1 MTRRTTTLL
10 FAAML
15 ASTPAWAVH
24 KCKLPDGK
32 VAAVS
37 STFNFNKLTG
47 LVSVTKPD
55 ATVLASWQCVMSKS
69 ATGVV
74 LGWLWP
80 TIMQADLPAPDVNV
94 TDTGGTLVGK
104 AYGAP
109 IPGYWDIPVADLS
122 GTVTHYA
129 ASGLLPDGNYVE
141 VQDLSGTTLYHIL
154 AP

>member
-1 MTRRTTTLL
+1 MQNTDSKARLTLGDL
-10 FAAML
+10 DGISL
-15 ASTPAWAVH
+15 VQ
-24 KCKLPDGK
+24 LPTGK

-37 STFNFNKLTG
+37 SEFKFDKLTG
-47 LVSVTKPD
+47 LAVVTKPD
-55 ATVLASWQCVMSKS
+55 ATVVNQWQCIMSKS
-69 ATGVV
+69 ATGVI

-80 TIMQADLPAPDVNV
+80 TVLQAELPAPDVNV
-94 TDTGGTLVGK
+94 TDAGGAVVGK

-109 IPGYWDIPVADLS
+109 IAGYWDVPVADLG

-141 VQDLSGTTLYHIL
+141 VQGLDGTTLYHIL

>member
-1 MTRRTTTLL
+1 MQNTDSKARLTLGDL
-10 FAAML
+10 DGISL
-15 ASTPAWAVH
+15 VQ
-24 KCKLPDGK
+24 LPSGK

-37 STFNFNKLTG
+37 SEFSYSKLTG
-47 LVSVTKPD
+47 LAKVTKPD
-55 ATVLASWQCVMSKS
+55 GTVVNQWQCLMSKS
-69 ATGVV
+69 ATGAI

-104 AYGAP
+104 AYSTP
-109 IPGYWDIPVADLS
+109 IPGYWDIPVADLG
-122 GTVTHYA
+122 GTITHYA

-141 VQDLSGTTLYHIL
+141 VQDLAGTTLYHIL